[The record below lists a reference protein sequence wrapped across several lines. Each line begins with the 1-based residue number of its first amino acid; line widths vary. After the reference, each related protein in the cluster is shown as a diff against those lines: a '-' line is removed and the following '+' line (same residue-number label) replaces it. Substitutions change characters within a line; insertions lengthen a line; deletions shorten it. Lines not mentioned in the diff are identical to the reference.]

1 MGESNAEGYAVDA
14 GHIAL
19 QRQGRSGRDAGVGL
33 EVADKRDVRV
43 AAVAGSAGHIGL
55 ASDGDF
61 GDLGRAAIKAVG
73 VGLLSFAVPIAVHLD
88 MHGAADV
95 CPGSLENHGLI
106 DGADMSFL
114 A

>member
-1 MGESNAEGYAVDA
+1 MGESDAEGDAVDA

-19 QRQGRSGRDAGVGL
+19 QRQGRSGRDAGIGL
-33 EVADKRDVRV
+33 EVADKREVRI
-43 AAVAGSAGHIGL
+43 AAVAGSAGDIGL
-55 ASDGDF
+55 ASDSDF

-73 VGLLSFAVPIAVHLD
+73 VGLLPFAVPISIHLD

-95 CPGSLENHGLI
+95 RPGSLENHGLI
-106 DGADMSFL
+106 KRADVRFL